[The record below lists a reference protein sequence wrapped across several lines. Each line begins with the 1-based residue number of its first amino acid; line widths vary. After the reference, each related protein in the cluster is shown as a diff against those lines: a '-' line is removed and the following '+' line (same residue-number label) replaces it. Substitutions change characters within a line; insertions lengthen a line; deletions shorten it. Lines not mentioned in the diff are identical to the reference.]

1 MRNISAWAIRHP
13 IFPIVLFVVLAF
25 VGTVAFIRLPI
36 NLNPD
41 ISFPAVLVTVS
52 QPGAAPTEMETQVMQ
67 KIEGAVASVGN
78 VHQLTSRAVEGTA
91 RIWVEFLIGTP
102 IDRAVND
109 VRDAVARVRADLP
122 EGIQEPTVTRQDAE
136 GGPIAYYAVGTTSLT
151 QEQLSWFVDNT
162 INKRLLTLP
171 GVAQVGRS
179 GGVDREIRV
188 ELDPGRMQALG
199 ITAVQVNQQLR
210 MLNLDAPGGRAQVAG
225 GEQSIRVLGS
235 ARTAG
240 ALGAT
245 QIQVAGGRVARLDD
259 IAEVKDSV
267 AEVRTLSRLNGRPA
281 TTFFVTKARGFSDVS
296 TLDNVE
302 KELHK
307 ILAENPGVEVKMVF
321 TTVENTKRTY
331 RSAIEAL
338 IEGSILAVLVVFLF
352 LREWRATA
360 ISALAIPLS
369 AIPTFAFMSFMDFTL
384 NSISLLAL
392 SLVAGVLVDDAIVE
406 IENIVRHIRMGK
418 TPYQAALDAADEIGL
433 AVVATSATIIVVFLP
448 VSFMGGITGQYFKQF
463 GLTVAAAVFFSLLV
477 ARLVT
482 PVVAAFTLPPLATQ
496 RHLEGPL
503 MTRYLGWLRVCVKHR
518 WLTLGAATAFWIVS
532 VGGLMLMSRTFFPP
546 DDFASSQVII
556 ELPPG
561 VRLEDTARV
570 AAEVTA
576 IVRGHKEVTDVVEAI
591 GSDEDG
597 QVRNANVYISLVP
610 KSQRALSQKGWEDT
624 VLPQLRKIPDAR
636 VQFQSQTGGDGRDVT
651 MYITGDDPAL
661 VDASA
666 RKAVEEMRGL
676 KELRDP
682 RINGDLPRPELV
694 IRPRLDLAAELGVT
708 VQSISQTIRIAT
720 LGDIP
725 QNVAKFSLSDRQ
737 VPIRVSLKEASR
749 EDLAT
754 LENLPVPTAS
764 GGSVPLKAVAEI
776 GFGQGPATV
785 RRFNQTRRL
794 MLDADLAPGVQF
806 GDAQKAYEALPA
818 IKNLP
823 PGVHYRPVGTGEY
836 MQELFTNF
844 ILAIAAG
851 VLMVFAVLVLL
862 FARVF
867 QPLTILSALPLALG
881 GAVGALVLFRI
892 PFSLSVV
899 IGILMLLGI
908 VAKNSILLVDFA
920 IEEMRAGKD
929 RLTALVEAGHKRAQP
944 IVMTS
949 VAMIAGM
956 LPTALSLG
964 DADAFRQPMAVTVIG
979 GIITSTV
986 LTLVIVPAIFTLVDD
1001 FERWLSPNFKRLLT
1015 HEHHVEPHLGRPASP
1030 EPSVGGLAAGR
1041 VQKAPD

>member
-1 MRNISAWAIRHP
+1 VKNISAWAIRHP

-25 VGTVAFIRLPI
+25 VGTAAFIRLPI

-41 ISFPAVLVTVS
+41 VTYPGVQVSVS
-52 QPGAAPTEMETQVMQ
+52 QPGAAPTEMEQQILQ
-67 KIEGAVASVGN
+67 KIEGSVASVGGVRTIN
-78 VHQLTSRAVEGTA
+78 SRATEGQA
-91 RIWVEFLIGTP
+91 FIWIEFLIGTP
-102 IDRAVND
+102 IDRAVSD

-122 EGIQEPTVTRQDAE
+122 EGIQEPTVTRQDAD
-136 GGPIAYYAVGTTSLT
+136 GGPIAYFAVGTTSLT
-151 QEQLSWFVDNT
+151 EEQLSWFVDNT
-162 INKRLLTLP
+162 VAKRLLTVP
-171 GVAQVGRS
+171 GVALVGRS
-179 GGVDREIRV
+179 GGVDRAVRV
-188 ELDPGRMQALG
+188 ELDPARMQALG

-210 MLNLDAPGGRAQVAG
+210 TLNLDAPGGRAQVAG
-225 GEQSIRVLGS
+225 GEQSIRVLGAAHS
-235 ARTAG
+235 AAD
-240 ALGAT
+240 LGAT

-259 IAEVKDSV
+259 IADVTDSI
-267 AEVRTLSRLNGRPA
+267 AEVRTMSRLNGRPA

-296 TLDNVE
+296 TLAAVD
-302 KELHK
+302 KEIHK
-307 ILAENPGVEVKMVF
+307 ILAENPGVTVKMVF

-331 RSAIEAL
+331 RSALEAL
-338 IEGSILAVLVVFLF
+338 VEGSILAVAVVFLF

-369 AIPTFAFMSFMDFTL
+369 AIPTFAFMSFMNFTL

-418 TPYQAALDAADEIGL
+418 TPYRAALDAADEIGL
-433 AVVATSATIIVVFLP
+433 AVVATSATIIAVFLP
-448 VSFMGGITGQYFKQF
+448 VSFMGGITGQYFRQF

-482 PVVAAFTLPPLATQ
+482 PVVAAFTLRPLAHEP
-496 RHLEGPL
+496 HLEGTL
-503 MTRYLGWLRVCVKHR
+503 MRRYLGWLQACVRHR
-518 WLTLGAATAFWIVS
+518 WLTLGAATLFWLASI
-532 VGGLMLMSRTFFPP
+532 GGLMLMSKTFVPP
-546 DDFASSQVII
+546 DDFASSQVMI

-570 AAEVTA
+570 SAEVTR
-576 IVRGHKEVTDVVEAI
+576 ILRSHKEVTDVVESV

-597 QVRNANVYISLVP
+597 QVRSANVYVALVP
-610 KSQRALSQKGWEDT
+610 RSQRKLSQKEWEDS

-636 VQFQSQTGGDGRDVT
+636 VQFQAQNNNGSGRDVSFF
-651 MYITGDDPAL
+651 ITGDEPAL

-666 RKAVEEMRGL
+666 RRVIEQLRGL

-694 IRPRLDLAAELGVT
+694 IRPRLDVAAELGVT
-708 VQSISQTIRIAT
+708 VQAISQTIRIAT
-720 LGDIP
+720 LGDVP

-737 VPIRVSLKEASR
+737 VPIRVSLKESSR

-754 LENLPVPTAS
+754 IENMPVPTSA
-764 GGSVPLKAVAEI
+764 GGTVPLKAVADI
-776 GFGQGPATV
+776 SFGQGPATV
-785 RRFNQTRRL
+785 RRYNQTRRL
-794 MLDADLAPGVQF
+794 MIDADLAPGVQF
-806 GDAQKAYEALPA
+806 GDAQKKYEALAA

-823 PGVHYRPVGTGEY
+823 QGVHYVPFGTGEY

-844 ILAIAAG
+844 LLAIAAG

-881 GAVGALVLFRI
+881 GAVGALVLLRI

-929 RLTALVEAGHKRAQP
+929 RLAALIEAGHKRARP

-956 LPTALSLG
+956 LPTAIGMG
-964 DADAFRQPMAVTVIG
+964 DASAFRQPMAVTVIG

-986 LTLVIVPAIFTLVDD
+986 LTLVVVPAIFTLIDD
-1001 FERWLSPNFKRLLT
+1001 FERWLSPNFRRLLS
-1015 HEHHVEPHLGRPASP
+1015 HEHRVEPHRGRPGAAP
-1030 EPSVGGLAAGR
+1030 VGGLAAGR
-1041 VQKAPD
+1041 AQRGPD